1 VWILTD
7 EAICLGQVEATL
19 ARHGKTFTV
28 ESQALEKNVDQG
40 DSPASGARFLSES
53 FDDVVK
59 LAISQ
64 RWKDAIHFRA
74 TVKGDRVAIEP
85 TDYWLTGAANQNA
98 IVV

>member
-1 VWILTD
+1 MAFQQPVALRPQQS
-7 EAICLGQVEATL
+7 CGHR
-19 ARHGKTFTV
+19 ARVLKRV
-28 ESQALEKNVDQG
+28 I
-40 DSPASGARFLSES
+40 
-53 FDDVVK
+53 DDVVK

-98 IVV
+98 IAV